1 MTINYGS
8 IICCKVKSIKRD
20 YDDLTMSLSGQVLES
35 LNADFDGDTLN
46 IISLKSN
53 EFKKEFSRV
62 FDPRNTMF
70 ISKNTGYCQGKLI
83 KDQII
88 GFSNFCVC

>member
-8 IICCKVKSIKRD
+8 MICCKVKEIKTN
-20 YDDLTMSLSGQVLES
+20 YDDLCLELSASVLEA

-53 EFKKEFSRV
+53 EFKKKTKKIFN
-62 FDPRNTMF
+62 PRNTMF
-70 ISKNTGYCQGKLI
+70 ISKNDGYCQGHLI
-83 KDQII
+83 KDQQI
-88 GFSNFCVC
+88 GLYNFANC